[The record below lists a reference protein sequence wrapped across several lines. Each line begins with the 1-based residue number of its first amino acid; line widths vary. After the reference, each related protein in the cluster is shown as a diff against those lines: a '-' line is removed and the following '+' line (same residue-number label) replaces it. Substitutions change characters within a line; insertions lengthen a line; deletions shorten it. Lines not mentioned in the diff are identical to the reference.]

1 MLVIIGLLIGL
12 LLGLFANI
20 PLPASMVPYLAVFT
34 LVGAEALT
42 GSWNSMQAGEFEP
55 GKFLIEFAANIIIAA
70 LMTALGQQMKYDFA
84 LIVSFIFA
92 YRLFRNISF
101 MSRKLYKDIQTR
113 RQNRMSE
120 KEDGRQDKTERP
132 AQ

>member
-1 MLVIIGLLIGL
+1 MLIIIGLLIGL

-20 PLPASMVPYLAVFT
+20 PLPASVVPYLAVFS
-34 LVGAEALT
+34 LIGAEALT
-42 GSWNSMQAGEFEP
+42 GSWNALQAGDFEP
-55 GKFLIEFAANIIIAA
+55 GKFLIELAANLVIAA

-92 YRLFRNISF
+92 YRLFRNTNF

-113 RQNRMSE
+113 RQNRARE
-120 KEDGRQDKTERP
+120 KEDGLQDKPERP
-132 AQ
+132 DR